1 MRVTIHEATNRTTLA
16 LSYQKMTRRE
26 KTKMMMQVT
35 TTTTRKMKSEIGVS
49 FGAKNVSI
57 YTEK

>member
-1 MRVTIHEATNRTTLA
+1 MRVTIHQATNRTTLA

-26 KTKMMMQVT
+26 KTKMMMQAM